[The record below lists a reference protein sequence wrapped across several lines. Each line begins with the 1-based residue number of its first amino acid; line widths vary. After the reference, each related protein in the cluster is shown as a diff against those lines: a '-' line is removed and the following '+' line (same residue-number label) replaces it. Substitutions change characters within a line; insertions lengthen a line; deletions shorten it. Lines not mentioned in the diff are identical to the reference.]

1 MPRPPRPWTNRRKTI
16 RSVIIYLITKK
27 RILIGI
33 GILSAVSLIGYFRLA
48 PIKTYGY
55 VLSPLCYPNMLEYK
69 KDKGPEHIYED
80 YRVVFGQKDE
90 YDKAVKEI
98 QTRNV
103 NQDIKFMG
111 GCDYSYANYKL
122 YLF

>member
-1 MPRPPRPWTNRRKTI
+1 
-16 RSVIIYLITKK
+16 
-27 RILIGI
+27 
-33 GILSAVSLIGYFRLA
+33 
-48 PIKTYGY
+48 
-55 VLSPLCYPNMLEYK
+55 MLEYK